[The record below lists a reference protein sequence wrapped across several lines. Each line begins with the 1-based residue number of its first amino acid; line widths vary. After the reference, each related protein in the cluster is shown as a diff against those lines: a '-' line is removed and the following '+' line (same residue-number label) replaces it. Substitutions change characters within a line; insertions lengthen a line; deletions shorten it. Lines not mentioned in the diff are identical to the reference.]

1 MNNKNNNEEMMS
13 KHYYKDGVLY
23 QVKKYNKLNQKS
35 VLITGVLGGIGTEVA
50 KKYHMKG
57 WNVLGVDI
65 HPQRRGGY
73 QYVNKYYQIDLSS
86 NNSEQIKKDIQKL
99 VDQVDNLGMVVHVAA
114 LQVNGSLN
122 ETKSDDWDR
131 VMNVNLKSIWLISQ
145 VVHEQLKK
153 NQGNLVVINSIHA
166 FATSVNVGA
175 YAISKAA
182 LLGFVRNLAVEWAV
196 DGIRV
201 NGIAPGAVETS
212 MLMDGLGRRGN
223 DPQVELQILK
233 KRHILGRIGQPE
245 DIANAI
251 YYVGK
256 SNFMTGETIIM
267 DGGVSQVLSTEAKI

>member
-1 MNNKNNNEEMMS
+1 MNKSSENLS
-13 KHYYKDGVLY
+13 KHYYRGDVLY
-23 QVKKYNKLNQKS
+23 QIKKYGMLIQKS

-50 KKYHMKG
+50 KKYQTKG